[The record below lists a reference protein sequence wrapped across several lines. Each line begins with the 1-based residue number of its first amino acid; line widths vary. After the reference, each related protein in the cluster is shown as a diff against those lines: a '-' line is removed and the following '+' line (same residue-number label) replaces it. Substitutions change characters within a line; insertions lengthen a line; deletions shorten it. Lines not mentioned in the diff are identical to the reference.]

1 MSIVRETEIS
11 QHTDVPSHIRPKL
24 LKEYIGQKQLKAQM
38 QIFMDACKARNE
50 ALDHTLLYGPP
61 GLGKTTMAHIIAAE
75 MNAQLIQT
83 AGPGIDKVGDLAA
96 ILTSLSKG
104 DVLFI
109 DEIHRMNIAVEETL
123 YAAME
128 DFKLDIIIG
137 EGSTARTIT
146 IDLPPFTLVGATTRS
161 GLLSAPLRD
170 RFGISQHLEFYEHH
184 ELMAIV
190 RRSSGI
196 LGVKIENDA
205 CLEIAKRS
213 RGTPRIANKL
223 LKRVRDFHEVT
234 SSGVVLV
241 KTACAALELLRID
254 QHGLDQLDRKFLD
267 IIYTDFEGG
276 PVGLESLAASL
287 GEDRG
292 SIEEVIEP
300 YLIQSGMVVR
310 TPRGRMLTAKGNAL
324 ASTAG

>member
-1 MSIVRETEIS
+1 MSIVRETEAS
-11 QHTDVPSHIRPKL
+11 QHTDLPSHIRPKL

-38 QIFMDACKARNE
+38 QIFIDACKARGE

-61 GLGKTTMAHIIAAE
+61 GLGKTTMAHIIATE

-109 DEIHRMNIAVEETL
+109 DEIHRMNVAVEETL

-170 RFGISQHLEFYEHH
+170 RFGISQHLEFYDHQ

-190 RRSSGI
+190 QRSSGI
-196 LGVKIENDA
+196 LKVQIEGNA

-234 SSGVVLV
+234 STGTVVLE
-241 KTACAALELLRID
+241 TACAALELLRID
-254 QHGLDQLDRKFLD
+254 QYGLDQLDRRFLD
-267 IIYTDFEGG
+267 IIHTDFEGG

-310 TPRGRMLTAKGNAL
+310 TPRGRMLTAKGSAVI
-324 ASTAG
+324 SSI